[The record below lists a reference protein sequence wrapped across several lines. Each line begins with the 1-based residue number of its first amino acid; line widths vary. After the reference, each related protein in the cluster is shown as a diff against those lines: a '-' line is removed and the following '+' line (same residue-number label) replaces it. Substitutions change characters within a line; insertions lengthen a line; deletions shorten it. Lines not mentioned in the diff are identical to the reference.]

1 MQAPYW
7 SGQSGKIFHATP
19 CRGFLAAR
27 DLKADIWQNRPSL
40 VMTSDMGMA
49 TTSDPGGMRDA
60 ATNPLPEWGRRER
73 VRGAAGRH
81 PPLEDIH

>member
-7 SGQSGKIFHATP
+7 PSQSGEIFHATSY
-19 CRGFLAAR
+19 RGFLVVR
-27 DLKADIWQNRPSL
+27 CLKADIWQNRPSL
-40 VMTSDMGMA
+40 VMTSDMGME

-73 VRGAAGRH
+73 VRGAAGRP

>member
-1 MQAPYW
+1 
-7 SGQSGKIFHATP
+7 
-19 CRGFLAAR
+19 
-27 DLKADIWQNRPSL
+27 
-40 VMTSDMGMA
+40 MGME

>member
-1 MQAPYW
+1 ME
-7 SGQSGKIFHATP
+7 AT
-19 CRGFLAAR
+19 
-27 DLKADIWQNRPSL
+27 LKDFYRPGTMWYIWRNRPSL
-40 VMTSDMGMA
+40 VMTSDMGME
-49 TTSDPGGMRDA
+49 TMSDPGGMRDA